1 MAAIGRESE
10 RLGASGSGGTEGW
23 SLLELTMRAPEQAE
37 MVELELW
44 LRFAPG
50 GRVWWRGAEVGEVPA
65 RAPRLVTLGT
75 VRATPE
81 GKSTLDANR
90 RLLAQLAE
98 QAAGAGAGIVCLP
111 ENAVFHATGLSY
123 QEAAEPV
130 PGPTTEVLSRVAAER
145 RIWIV
150 GQVIERQEHRLYNSA
165 VLVDREGRIA
175 AVYHKMHPTT
185 GELECGV
192 VPGAGPVVAET
203 DFGRVGLLVCYDLHF
218 PESARLTAQAGAE
231 VIFGP
236 TVGDRWPE
244 RRDAVTRAHAV
255 TNGVFV
261 VTSLV
266 NHPSDIVDPEG
277 RLLATASEPNSVA
290 TARVNLD
297 YKETVEGRLI
307 GPAGG
312 QHPGVYWA
320 ERRPDLKNVPDSLE
334 RMH

>member
-1 MAAIGRESE
+1 
-10 RLGASGSGGTEGW
+10 
-23 SLLELTMRAPEQAE
+23 LLELTMRAPEQAE

-44 LRFAPG
+44 LRFAPDG
-50 GRVWWRGAEVGEVPA
+50 AVWWREAEVREVPA
-65 RAPRLVTLGT
+65 RPPRLVTLGT
-75 VRATPE
+75 VRATPQ
-81 GKSTLDANR
+81 GRSTLDANR
-90 RLLAQLAE
+90 RLLTHLAA
-98 QAAGAGAGIVCLP
+98 QAADAGADIVCLP
-111 ENAVFHATGLSY
+111 ENAVFTATGLSY
-123 QEAAEPV
+123 QEAAEPI
-130 PGPTTEVLSRVAAER
+130 PGPTTGALSRVAAER
-145 RIWIV
+145 RMWIA
-150 GQVIERQEHRLYNSA
+150 GQVIERQQHRLYNSA
-165 VLVDREGRIA
+165 FLIDRAGRVA

-192 VPGAGPVVAET
+192 VPGEGPVVAET

-218 PESARLTAQAGAE
+218 PESSRLTALAGAE

-236 TVGDRWPE
+236 TVGDRRPE

-277 RLLATASEPNSVA
+277 RLLATAGDPNSIA

-297 YKETVEGRLI
+297 YKETVEGRMI

-320 ERRPDLKNVPDSLE
+320 ERRPDLKHVPD
-334 RMH
+334 